1 MPNAVREPNPD
12 LLLRATEHLM
22 EKDVELE
29 ALRTENRSLR
39 ELVVNLSRIIMRKA
53 IEKGS

>member
-53 IEKGS
+53 IEKGP